1 MTLLKKNI
9 AADFLNMRL
18 GVARLRTRLDP
29 VDPALAAAW
38 RAISPGAAATP
49 VPPDGSKS
57 DEP

>member
-38 RAISPGAAATP
+38 RAIHP
-49 VPPDGSKS
+49 
-57 DEP
+57 